1 MADANTEVRM
11 GLLTGQ
17 GAHNVLVTVAETWQ
31 LIKLGKGETM
41 TLTVSLGPGE
51 RALGPELELKRKYRG
66 AIVAGHRLAAVRVLS
81 AGPTRSVPTPPID
94 GRLTIE
100 VSGPAIEEPWG
111 YD

>member
-11 GLLTGQ
+11 SLLTGSA
-17 GAHNVLVTVAETWQ
+17 AHSVLVTVEETWQ

-51 RALGPELELKRKYRG
+51 RAMGPDLELKRRYRG
-66 AIVAGHRLAAVRVLS
+66 AIIAGHRLAAVRVLS
-81 AGPTRSVPTPPID
+81 AGPTRTVPTPPID
-94 GRLTIE
+94 GRLIIE
-100 VSGPAIEEPWG
+100 VSGPAHEQAWG